1 MSMKLL
7 LGLSLTKIE
16 STTSNSLIHLRELAS
31 FFNISAGGEHV
42 RHMQTPNKMMRRTQT
57 NT

>member
-1 MSMKLL
+1 MKLL

-16 STTSNSLIHLRELAS
+16 STTSNSLTLLRELAS
-31 FFNISAGGEHV
+31 CFKISAGGEHA
-42 RHMQTPNKMMRRTQT
+42 RHMQTPNKMMQRTQT